1 MIANEYRVDG
11 KVAIVTGGGRGIGKA
26 IALVLAEAG
35 ADVAVA
41 ARSREQI
48 EQTAEEIRKLQRR
61 ALAIP
66 TDVSNEEQVK
76 ELVDKVISEF
86 SKIDI
91 LCNSA
96 GILLFKPVA
105 VLPGVKLPGWESA
118 GDNWDKPQTLEDWD
132 KVLDTNLT
140 SAFLFA
146 QAVGPHM
153 IKQRKGKVI
162 NISSN
167 GAEQGISYNSAYN
180 VSKAGV
186 SAFTRCLASE
196 WGPFNINVNAIAP
209 GLTNTVMIKPLI
221 TDPKMMKDK
230 LEKTPLGRLGEPR
243 EVALLALFLA
253 SSASN
258 FITGQIFTIDGGVMG
273 RGPDI

>member
-66 TDVSNEEQVK
+66 TDVSNEDQVK

-86 SKIDI
+86 GKIDI

-230 LEKTPLGRLGEPR
+230 LGKTPLGRLGEPR
-243 EVALLALFLA
+243 EVALLTLFLA